1 MQIES
6 KLPEVAVTI
15 FTKMSKM
22 ANEYNAINLAQ
33 GFPDFPVD
41 PQLIDLV
48 SHYMKMG
55 HNQYAPMPGHPAL
68 REAIANKTEICSDWK
83 PDLDSN
89 ITVTCG
95 AIEAIMS
102 TISALIHP
110 GDEVI
115 ILEPAYDAY
124 EPIIKLQGARAV
136 GVPLN
141 AKDYAIDWQSVWDA
155 ISDRTR
161 MIILNY
167 PHNPS
172 GAIMKGAD
180 LESLEDIVEETGL
193 MVLSDEV
200 YEHIVFDGKQHQSVL
215 RSKKLRKHSIV
226 VSSFGK
232 TFHATGWRMGYF
244 IAPEEVTSEIRKVH
258 QYNTFT
264 IHTPTQ
270 LALADYLKEPSHYQG
285 VAKMYEEKRDF
296 FLEEIKGSK
305 FKPVPSSGTYFQLM
319 NYSEITNQNDIEFSE
334 WLCKEIGVAAIPTSV
349 FYQDKQDNKVLRFCF
364 AKGEET
370 LTKAAKLLNQL

>member
-1 MQIES
+1 
-6 KLPEVAVTI
+6 
-15 FTKMSKM
+15 MSKM
-22 ANEYNAINLAQ
+22 ANEHNAINLSQ

-41 PQLIDLV
+41 PTLIERV
-48 SHYMKMG
+48 EHYMRKG
-55 HNQYAPMPGHPAL
+55 VNQYAPMPGVPEL
-68 REAIANKTEICSDWK
+68 RAAIANKTEICYGWK
-83 PDLDSN
+83 PNVDTN

-102 TISALIHP
+102 AISALIHP

-115 ILEPAYDAY
+115 ILDPAYDAY
-124 EPIIKLQGARAV
+124 EPIIQLQGARAV
-136 GVPLN
+136 GVPLRSE
-141 AKDYAIDWQSVWDA
+141 DYSIDWKLVWEA

-161 MIILNY
+161 MIIINS

-172 GAIMKGAD
+172 GAILSSED
-180 LESLEDIVEETGL
+180 LEALEDIVDETGL

-200 YEHIVFDGKQHQSVL
+200 YEHIVFDGADHQSVL
-215 RSKKLRKHSIV
+215 RSEKLRAHSVV

-232 TFHATGWRMGYF
+232 TFHATGWRMGYL
-244 IAPEEVTSEIRKVH
+244 IAPEPLMTEIRKVH

-270 LALADYLKEPSHYQG
+270 YAIADYLSDSSKYLDVSSMYQQ
-285 VAKMYEEKRDF
+285 KRDF
-296 FLEEIKGSK
+296 FLSALSESK
-305 FKPVPSSGTYFQLM
+305 LKPIQSSGTYFQLM
-319 NYSEITNQNDIEFSE
+319 NYSDISDMPDIEFAE
-334 WLCKEIGVAAIPTSV
+334 WLTEEVGVAAIPMSV

-370 LTKAAKLLNQL
+370 LAAAASKLNEL